1 MPSVAGLTILITAV
15 VGRSPWRRAAAVTA
29 GQTGHS
35 GYVDSITS
43 RRGGLAGRLGDLS
56 KMALRVLYAQCA
68 GCGGPVYQA
77 CGRAGAWLVAGCAA
91 GG

>member
-1 MPSVAGLTILITAV
+1 MPPVAGLTILITAV
-15 VGRSPWRRAAAVTA
+15 VGRSPWRRAAAVTV

-56 KMALRVLYAQCA
+56 KMALPGLLVYGRCTSGVGRQ
-68 GCGGPVYQA
+68 GGEI
-77 CGRAGAWLVAGCAA
+77 RSDA
-91 GG
+91 GGLG